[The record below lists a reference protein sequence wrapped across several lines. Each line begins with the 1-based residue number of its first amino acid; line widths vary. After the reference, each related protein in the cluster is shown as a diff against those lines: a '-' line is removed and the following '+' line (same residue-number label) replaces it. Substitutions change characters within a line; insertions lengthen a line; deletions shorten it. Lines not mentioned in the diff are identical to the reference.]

1 MNRDGGPR
9 QVGEREGREV
19 VRDRLQLE
27 HRVLRPRRQ
36 QPRVAAP
43 EELGR
48 LRRSRH
54 INARF
59 PLLWKLM
66 IWPELR
72 EYKECQIYIYKVR
85 QKGEL

>member
-1 MNRDGGPR
+1 MNRDCGPR

-48 LRRSRH
+48 LRGR
-54 INARF
+54 IIARF

-66 IWPELR
+66 IWPELG

>member
-1 MNRDGGPR
+1 MSTAPPSLIFFHLRRQCCLSSEYIVEAVNRDGGPR
-9 QVGEREGREV
+9 QVCEREGREV

-48 LRRSRH
+48 LR
-54 INARF
+54 
-59 PLLWKLM
+59 M
-66 IWPELR
+66 
-72 EYKECQIYIYKVR
+72 
-85 QKGEL
+85 

>member
-48 LRRSRH
+48 LRSRR
-54 INARF
+54 IIARF

-66 IWPELR
+66 IWPEWR
-72 EYKECQIYIYKVR
+72 EYKECQRYKVR